1 MISNDRIKYSEYTEY
16 TEYVRNHCFSTKN
29 VYLGLRTLFLELDV
43 TRDDSSSS
51 SVSSAPRL
59 LGVVL
64 VRTAAAGEGVMGA
77 AARRR
82 RRRAWDVSWRADC
95 AWPAPRR
102 PVDLLESR
110 NRRRPHSSSGMTAGR
125 RELLEDGNCCYL
137 RLGRRTFRGTTG
149 RMEQRAD

>member
-77 AARRR
+77 AA
-82 RRRAWDVSWRADC
+82 
-95 AWPAPRR
+95 PAA
-102 PVDLLESR
+102 E
-110 NRRRPHSSSGMTAGR
+110 AA
-125 RELLEDGNCCYL
+125 
-137 RLGRRTFRGTTG
+137 RLGRFLAG
-149 RMEQRAD
+149 RLRLARSASSS